1 MRARRGVV
9 GLSLALVLAMWACA
23 RGQEPLPPPTPE
35 GESALTLEQATTMAL
50 NNSPLLRQ
58 ARARVEQAQGLAI
71 QAGLYPNPQQ
81 NSGNPQQ
88 IGGNNS
94 VYSVGI
100 QQEIVR
106 AGKIPLNVAAAEQ
119 GVRQANLDFI
129 RQQFDLVTLVRQQF
143 FLLLASQQRIAVLR
157 DLQKIAQQSQ
167 DVSMKLKQA
176 EQATETDVLLLRI
189 ELRRIEVSLRS
200 AEYITAS
207 ASQQLA
213 ALLGLPNLK
222 INRVVGDLAVK
233 LPDFDDP
240 QVREQL
246 LTRSSL
252 VESARAEISRTQFL
266 LRRAEAEPTPNL
278 ILNSGYQYSVS
289 QPHSQALVG
298 VYFNVPIW
306 DRNQG
311 NIRAAGANVR
321 QSVAQLSTVQNDL
334 LRQLAEALGR
344 YRAAQITVESYQTG
358 ILPDAQRTYELV
370 QKGLEGGQFDLL
382 RILQSQRSMIEANLE
397 LITALQD
404 RLTAAA
410 AVAGLLQLY
419 QFP

>member
-1 MRARRGVV
+1 M
-9 GLSLALVLAMWACA
+9 GLCLALALAGLATA
-23 RGQEPLPPPTPE
+23 RDPELLPPTTVVLQR
-35 GESALTLEQATTMAL
+35 GLTLEQATNLAL

-58 ARARVEQAQGLAI
+58 SRARVEQAQGLAV

-81 NSGNPQQ
+81 NSGNPNQF
-88 IGGNNS
+88 GGGQS
-94 VYSVGI
+94 LYSFGI

-129 RQQFDLVTLVRQQF
+129 RQQFDLVTSVRQQF
-143 FLLLASQQRIAVLR
+143 YLFLATQQRVTILQ

-167 DVSMKLKQA
+167 DITIKLRQA
-176 EQATETDVLLLRI
+176 EQATETDVLLLQI

-200 AEYITAS
+200 AAYAATA
-207 ASQQLA
+207 AGQQLA
-213 ALLGLPNLK
+213 ALIGLPDLK
-222 INRVVGDLAVK
+222 IDRAVGDLSIK
-233 LPDFDDP
+233 LPNYDDSR
-240 QVREQL
+240 VREQL

-252 VESARAEISRTQFL
+252 IESARADITRNEFL
-266 LRRAEAEPTPNL
+266 LRRAEVEPTPNL
-278 ILNSGYQYSVS
+278 ILNSGYQWSVN
-289 QPHSQALVG
+289 QPHSQALIG
-298 VYFNVPIW
+298 TYFNIPIW

-321 QSVAQLSTVQNDL
+321 QSVAQLSAVRNDL

-344 YRAAQITVESYQTG
+344 YRSAQVTVDTYQTG

-382 RILQSQRSMIEANLE
+382 RILQSQRSVIEANLDY
-397 LITALQD
+397 IAALQD
-404 RLTAAA
+404 RLSSAAA
-410 AVAGLLQLY
+410 IAGLLQLQ